1 VPSTAAYR
9 LALRRLADAF
19 GCGPGEEEVLAS
31 RSRLSLFEVL
41 QRSRTGLRLVD
52 TGYGGPETAEVPV
65 PSREI
70 LRLETAAEELVPSHA
85 DVGSWLDAVGATVR
99 RSRAVAVKTIV
110 AYRASLR
117 LRPPPPADLPSAYER
132 LRRQARPR
140 LAGNTLCHA
149 LLLRAAAE
157 CARLERPLQVH
168 CGLGDPDEDLAE
180 SSPLGLRPLLTEPGF
195 DGLRV
200 VLLHCYPFHREAAYL
215 CSVYP
220 NVWMDLSLAVP
231 LAALDARRAMAETL
245 GLCPWSKLL
254 YASDAS
260 RLPEMYLVASL
271 QYREALARGFGELV
285 AAGALDLA
293 EAESA
298 GRLVLAGNA
307 RGLYGLE

>member
-1 VPSTAAYR
+1 VPSTAGYR

-19 GCGPGEEEVLAS
+19 GCGPSEEAVLAS
-31 RSRLSLFEVL
+31 RSRLSLFEIL

-52 TGYGGPETAEVPV
+52 TGYGGPEAAEVPV
-65 PSREI
+65 PSREV
-70 LRLETAAEELVPSHA
+70 LRLETAAEELVPSCE
-85 DVGSWLDAVGATVR
+85 DVGAWLDAVCAAVR
-99 RSRAVAVKTIV
+99 RSPAVAVKTIA

-132 LRRQARPR
+132 LRRQERPR
-140 LAGNTLCHA
+140 LAGDTLCHA
-149 LLLRAAAE
+149 LLLRTAEE
-157 CARLERPLQVH
+157 CARLDRPLQVH

-180 SSPLGLRPLLTEPGF
+180 SSPLGLRPLLNEPGF
-195 DGLRV
+195 EGLRV

-271 QYREALARGFGELV
+271 QYREALAWSLGELV
-285 AAGALDLA
+285 AAGALGIT

-298 GRLVLAGNA
+298 GRMVLAGNA